1 MNKYPVYIVSK
12 GRWENPLTA
21 RFFIKDNVDF
31 KILVEPQEYKNYC
44 DVLGKKYVMEL
55 PFENLGVGSYPAR
68 NFAWKDSIKKGYD
81 RHWLFDDNIHKIRR
95 INRGLKIPCNAK
107 KALQTVEDFTDRYE
121 NVAITGF
128 NYSTFVV
135 PGCSDKKPFYLNV
148 HAYSAMLIKNNM
160 PYRWRLKYN
169 EDVDLCLQV
178 LDNGYCTI
186 LFNAFTVDKTSTVA
200 KMKGGNQDELYKN
213 NAYEKKVLKTKSL
226 EEIWPQYVKTIM
238 RYDRPHHYV
247 DWKGHFKNK
256 LVRKKTI
263 DWNKLKN
270 LEKNF
275 KLKKVK
281 EIKNKLL
288 QDFYKEKK

>member
-21 RFFIKDNVDF
+21 KFFIKDGLNF
-31 KILVEPQEYKNYC
+31 KILVEPQEYDNYC
-44 DVLGKKYVMEL
+44 KSIEKKYVMKL
-55 PFENLGVGSYPAR
+55 PFANLGVGSYPAR
-68 NFAWKDSIKKGYD
+68 NFAWEDSIKKGYD

-95 INRGLKIPCNAK
+95 INKGFKIPCNAI
-107 KALQTVEDFTDRYE
+107 KALQTIEDFTDRYE

-178 LDNGYCTI
+178 LDNKLCTL

-247 DWKGHFKNK
+247 DWKGHFKHK
-256 LVRKKTI
+256 LVRKKNI
-263 DWNKLKN
+263 NWDKIKS
-270 LEKNF
+270 LEDNF

-288 QDFYKEKK
+288 LNYYKEQK